1 MMARASSLPAA
12 SMPRLGTIRAC
23 PRWHASIGIPWILVF
38 LHALA
43 LIASSMFG
51 LAMAFFLI

>member
-1 MMARASSLPAA
+1 MARASSLPAA
-12 SMPRLGTIRAC
+12 SMPRLGTLRAR
-23 PRWHASIGIPWILVF
+23 PRWQVSIGIPWILVF

>member
-1 MMARASSLPAA
+1 MTARMSSVPAA
-12 SMPRLGTIRAC
+12 CMFRPGATRSRPRL
-23 PRWHASIGIPWILVF
+23 SIGIPWTWVF

-51 LAMAFFLI
+51 LAMACSLI